1 MKHPLHRIMFRRRN
15 KMTIIAIISE
25 YNPFHLGHKYMI
37 EQIRHK
43 YRNATLISIMSGSF
57 VQRGEP
63 AIVDKW
69 TRAEIAIQ
77 SGINLVIELPFYYSC
92 QPAEDFAKGA
102 VQLIQSIGCV
112 DFLAF
117 GGETNDITPLLIAA
131 EISSEIQNDNA
142 SLRKKMDHQLS
153 FSEAKLSLI
162 SELFERHYNDLYD
175 KFQINS
181 MLRKSNNILAI
192 EYLKNLFLKNSSIQ
206 PLLIQRK
213 GSEYGSEKL
222 SGSFSSASAIRIK
235 LRTDKDYNGM
245 LQMPKIGV
253 EKIKDFVLKYEDFH
267 QLDKYEN
274 LIFYLL
280 DNLSTEE
287 LTNVYCADFSLVKR
301 ILNMRKKA
309 ISLNHLTELST
320 NIGISKSRIQRFYC
334 QLLNGLCKNNF
345 SKLTSDTYL
354 RVLASDSKGFM
365 ILKRSAQ
372 LGNTVISKFSTFHN
386 YAGLTFESKVT
397 DNYFS
402 VLKHKCKNK
411 DYLTSPILK
420 K

>member
-1 MKHPLHRIMFRRRN
+1 
-15 KMTIIAIISE
+15 MTTIAIISE

-37 EQIRHK
+37 EQIR
-43 YRNATLISIMSGSF
+43 NQNPDATLISIMSGSF

-77 SGINLVIELPFYYSC
+77 SGINLVIELPFYHSC
-92 QPAEDFAKGA
+92 QPAENFAKGSLRL
-102 VQLIQSIGCV
+102 VESIGCV
-112 DFLAF
+112 DLLAF
-117 GGETNDITPLLIAA
+117 GGESRDISPLLIAA
-131 EISSEIQNDNA
+131 EISTEIQNDDA
-142 SLRKKMDHQLS
+142 FLRKKMDSQLS
-153 FSEAKLSLI
+153 FSDAKLSMI
-162 SELFERHYNDLYD
+162 SEIFETRYNDLYK
-175 KFQINS
+175 KFQIKE

-192 EYLKNLFLKNSSIQ
+192 EYLKNLLLENSSIK

-222 SGSFSSASAIRIK
+222 SGCLSSASAIRIK
-235 LRTDKDYNGM
+235 LRTDKTYNGT

-253 EKIKDFVLKYEDFH
+253 QKIAEFFSKYEEFH
-267 QLDKYEN
+267 QIDKYEP

-280 DNLSTEE
+280 DNLSTKE
-287 LTNVYCADFSLVKR
+287 LANVYSADLPLINR

-309 ISLNHLTELST
+309 VSLKHLTDLST

-334 QLLNGLCKNNF
+334 QLLNGLSKNNF
-345 SKLTSDTYL
+345 YQLISTNYL
-354 RVLASDSKGFM
+354 RVLASDSNGFM
-365 ILKRSAQ
+365 ALKQSAEH
-372 LGNTVISKFSTFHN
+372 GNTIVSKFSNFQDFP
-386 YAGLTFESKVT
+386 GLSFESKVT

-402 VLKHKCKNK
+402 VLKNKYKNR